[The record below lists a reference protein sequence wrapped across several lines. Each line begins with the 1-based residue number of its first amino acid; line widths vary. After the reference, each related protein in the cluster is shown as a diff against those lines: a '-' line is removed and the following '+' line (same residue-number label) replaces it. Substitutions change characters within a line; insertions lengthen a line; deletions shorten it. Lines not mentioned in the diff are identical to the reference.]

1 LGGQV
6 ILTRRET
13 SFGLLAGLG
22 SLTLP
27 SRGQDAL
34 AARLA
39 RDAIPFDAAF
49 DPAEERT
56 LADVLARIIGDRD
69 IVMLGESSHG
79 DGASIR
85 LRGRLVELLHRR
97 FGFDV
102 LAFEADFWSVT
113 RGWGDISQPEQI
125 RPFAQTNIYDFWGRA
140 PAVDGLWAYVETVF
154 RAGGRLDVCGF
165 DCRLKGASARSGVV
179 DVLRPVATAVGL
191 PDDAFE
197 AFVRGYAAL
206 QSAEFDA
213 PPEPAVQEAYFAAL
227 ARFVSLLRRDDA
239 APGDAS
245 GQILAEL
252 ASLDAWARFAWLGHS
267 RDEAMAANLGWLI
280 RHRYPGRKIIVW
292 AHNNHILKDSSV
304 YLDVRDKGPA
314 AQIAAMSDAQKTALA
329 YVGGVTSRAFP
340 DRVCAIATTLGRGH
354 VSALSHKALDGSEI
368 DFGVTRPVPAQEAD
382 SLEAV
387 LLDRGSGAAV
397 IDFKGLARGD
407 FFRSRLLDLSFSA
420 EAPYGRGYDAAIY
433 LRDGVGLA

>member
-1 LGGQV
+1 
-6 ILTRRET
+6 
-13 SFGLLAGLG
+13 
-22 SLTLP
+22 
-27 SRGQDAL
+27 
-34 AARLA
+34 LA
-39 RDAIPFDAAF
+39 RDAVPFDPAF

-56 LADVLARIIGDRD
+56 LADALARIIGDRD

-113 RGWGDISQPEQI
+113 RGWDDVSQPEEI

-165 DCRLKGASARSGVV
+165 DCRLKGAMARSGVV
-179 DVLRPVATAVGL
+179 DVLRRVATAVGL

-206 QSAEFDA
+206 QSAEFDP

-227 ARFVSLLRRDDA
+227 ARFASLLRRDDA
-239 APGDAS
+239 GPDG
-245 GQILAEL
+245 GQVLAEL

-280 RHRYPGRKIIVW
+280 RHRYPGRKVIVW

-304 YLDVRDKGPA
+304 YLDVRDQGPA
-314 AQIAAMSDAQKTALA
+314 AQIAAMTDAQKTALS
-329 YVGGVTSRAFP
+329 YVGAVTSRAFP
-340 DRVCAIATTLGRGH
+340 NRVCAIATTLGRGQF
-354 VSALSHKALDGSEI
+354 SALSHKALDGSEI
-368 DFGVTRPVPAQEAD
+368 DFSVTRAVPPQAPD
-382 SLEAV
+382 SLEAE
-387 LLDRGSGAAV
+387 LLNRGSEAAL
-397 IDFKGLARGD
+397 IDFNGLAHDD

-433 LRDGVGLA
+433 LRDGDGLA

>member
-1 LGGQV
+1 
-6 ILTRRET
+6 
-13 SFGLLAGLG
+13 
-22 SLTLP
+22 
-27 SRGQDAL
+27 
-34 AARLA
+34 LA
-39 RDAIPFDAAF
+39 RDAVPFDAAF

-56 LADVLARIIGDRD
+56 LADALARIIGDRD

-113 RGWGDISQPEQI
+113 RGWDDVSQPEEI
-125 RPFAQTNIYDFWGRA
+125 RPSAQSNIYDFWGRA

-165 DCRLKGASARSGVV
+165 DCRLKGAKARSGVV
-179 DVLRPVATAVGL
+179 DVLRPVATTVGL

-227 ARFVSLLRRDDA
+227 ARFASLLRRDDA
-239 APGDAS
+239 APDG
-245 GQILAEL
+245 GQVLAEL
-252 ASLDAWARFAWLGHS
+252 ASLDAWARFVWLGHS

-280 RHRYPGRKIIVW
+280 RHRYPGRKVIVW

-314 AQIAAMSDAQKTALA
+314 AQIAAMSDAQKTALS
-329 YVGGVTSRAFP
+329 YVGAVTSRAFP
-340 DRVCAIATTLGRGH
+340 DRVCAIATTLGRGQF
-354 VSALSHKALDGSEI
+354 SALSHKALDGSEI
-368 DFGVTRPVPAQEAD
+368 DFSVTRPVPPQAPD
-382 SLEAV
+382 SLEAE
-387 LLDRGSGAAV
+387 LLNRGSEAAL
-397 IDFKGLARGD
+397 IDFNGLAHDD

-433 LRDGVGLA
+433 LRDGDGLA

>member
-1 LGGQV
+1 MPSLGQG
-6 ILTRRET
+6 
-13 SFGLLAGLG
+13 
-22 SLTLP
+22 
-27 SRGQDAL
+27 AL

-39 RDAIPFDAAF
+39 RDAVPFDAAF

-56 LADVLARIIGDRD
+56 LADALARIIGDRD

-113 RGWGDISQPEQI
+113 RGWDDVSQPEQI
-125 RPFAQTNIYDFWGRA
+125 RPFAQSNIYDFWGRA

-165 DCRLKGASARSGVV
+165 DCRLKGAKARSGVV

-191 PDDAFE
+191 PDDALE

-239 APGDAS
+239 APGDAG

-314 AQIAAMSDAQKTALA
+314 AQIAAMTDAQKTALS
-329 YVGGVTSRAFP
+329 YVGAATSRAFP
-340 DRVCAIATTLGRGH
+340 DRVCAIATTLGRGQF
-354 VSALSHKALDGSEI
+354 SALSHKALDGSEI
-368 DFGVTRPVPAQEAD
+368 DFSVIRPVPPQAPD
-382 SLEAV
+382 SLEAE
-387 LLDRGSGAAV
+387 LLNRGSEAAL
-397 IDFKGLARGD
+397 IDFNSLAHDD

-433 LRDGVGLA
+433 LRDGDGLA

>member
-1 LGGQV
+1 MPSLGQ
-6 ILTRRET
+6 
-13 SFGLLAGLG
+13 G
-22 SLTLP
+22 S
-27 SRGQDAL
+27 L

-39 RDAIPFDAAF
+39 RDAVPFDPAF

-56 LADVLARIIGDRD
+56 LADALARIIGNRD

-113 RGWGDISQPEQI
+113 RGWDDVSRPEQI
-125 RPFAQTNIYDFWGRA
+125 RPFAQSNIYDFWGRA

-165 DCRLKGASARSGVV
+165 DCRLKGAKARSGVV

-239 APGDAS
+239 APGDAG
-245 GQILAEL
+245 GQVLAEL

-292 AHNNHILKDSSV
+292 AHNNHILKDSSD

-314 AQIAAMSDAQKTALA
+314 AQIAAMTDAQKTALS
-329 YVGGVTSRAFP
+329 YVGAVTSRAFP
-340 DRVCAIATTLGRGH
+340 DRVCAIATTLGRGQF
-354 VSALSHKALDGSEI
+354 SALSHKALDGSEI
-368 DFGVTRPVPAQEAD
+368 DFSVTRPVPPQTPD
-382 SLEAV
+382 SLEAE
-387 LLDRGSGAAV
+387 LLNRGSEAAL
-397 IDFKGLARGD
+397 IDFNGLAHDD

-433 LRDGVGLA
+433 LRDGDGLA